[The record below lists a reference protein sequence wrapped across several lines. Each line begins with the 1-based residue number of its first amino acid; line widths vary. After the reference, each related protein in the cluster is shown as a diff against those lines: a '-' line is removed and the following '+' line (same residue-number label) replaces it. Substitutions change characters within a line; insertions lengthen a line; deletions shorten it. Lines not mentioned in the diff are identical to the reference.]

1 MRKPLFEILKM
12 ALQNVSRRAL
22 RNALTITGLVIFV
35 LIFILVS
42 SLTLTLQKSVTES
55 LSDLGGEVTIWSRG
69 ALLPFFG
76 SIPENYTGAVKQI
89 PYVKRA
95 SPQILGVSQIDSK
108 DLRVTIGLNPPD
120 ISLFYT
126 YTMIEGEMIK
136 TNETRAVIGHLFAEF
151 LEKQV
156 GDNITINEQTLPIV
170 GIYKTDTWIDNVAI
184 VPFKVAQDIFS
195 LKGRAS
201 LILVTV
207 TDPNKI
213 DLVISEIR
221 KELPNVS
228 VFKSQEA
235 PARLAPIMNSVTWV
249 SYSLFTIAGV
259 ACFFGITNVVM
270 TGVFERTREIGIL
283 KALGAKGIDITK
295 MIIYESA
302 TLGIIGGA
310 IGCLASLL
318 ILLHGLHIPITST
331 SAMPVSIFPEIFLY
345 GLLLSTAIS
354 VLASLYP
361 VWKAVRVRPHEVLR
375 FG

>member
-1 MRKPLFEILKM
+1 M
-12 ALQNVSRRAL
+12 
-22 RNALTITGLVIFV
+22 LTFQK
-35 LIFILVS
+35 
-42 SLTLTLQKSVTES
+42 SLTET
-55 LSDLGGEVTIWSRG
+55 LSDLGGEITVWSRG

-76 SIPENYTGAVKQI
+76 SIPENYTNSIKQI
-89 PYVKRA
+89 AYVKSV
-95 SPQILGVSQIDSK
+95 SPQILGVSQVDSK
-108 DLRVTIGLNPPD
+108 DLRVTIGINPSD
-120 ISLFYT
+120 IPLFYT

-136 TNETRAVIGHLFAEF
+136 TNETQAVIGYLFADF
-151 LEKQV
+151 LKKHI
-156 GDNITINEQTLPIV
+156 GDNIIINEQTLPIV

-184 VPFKVAQDIFS
+184 VPFRVAQNIFS
-195 LKGRAS
+195 LNERAS
-201 LILVTV
+201 IILVSV

-221 KELPNVS
+221 KKLSNVS

-235 PARLAPIMNSVTWV
+235 PARLAPIINSVTWV

-270 TGVFERTREIGIL
+270 TNIFERKHEIGIL
-283 KALGAKGIDITK
+283 KALGAKGTDITK

-302 TLGIIGGA
+302 VLGTISGA
-310 IGCLASLL
+310 IGCLASFL
-318 ILLHGLHIPITST
+318 IVLHGLQIPITS
-331 SAMPVSIFPEIFLY
+331 SSMMPVSIFPEIFLY
-345 GLLLSTAIS
+345 ALFLSTAIS